1 MKHLFLFLFTLSL
14 SLTVTAQNKKAIK
27 AYEDAVLQLRDG
39 LIKDAIPLLG
49 KAIEYDPEYIDA
61 YLSLAGV
68 YGELKNY
75 QKAIYYYDIAKTK
88 DSIYFLG
95 YLLPYSINLAGE
107 GRFTEAL
114 EAINRFLSL
123 PNLNDRS
130 IKSANYR
137 KQCYTFAIDY
147 AAKHPESNYRF
158 NPVNL
163 GDEINTANHEY
174 YPSITINDSL
184 FVFTRRTGRRE
195 DFYESTLLN
204 AHNYSKSQIINGSI
218 NEEPLKGAINISQ
231 DGEWLIFAG
240 DFGRRGYGSFDL
252 YISYMT
258 PEGWSE
264 PVNMGPEINTEAWE
278 TSPSLSPDKNALYF
292 TSTRFNGY
300 GGSDIY
306 VSYRL
311 PNGKWSKAV
320 NMGPKVN
327 TPGDELAPFIH
338 ADNNSLYFTSNGH
351 PGYGGSD
358 IFLMRRKNKYEWN
371 DPENLGYPINTIENE
386 GSVFIAAN
394 GVDAYFASDRADSRG
409 GLDLY
414 RFELRP
420 DIRPAK
426 TLYVQGFIMNARTK
440 SGIPAAVELTDNT
453 TGTVINSVQS
463 DETGFYFITLPTGKD
478 YTFSVNRK
486 GYLFYTEVYA
496 LSSAKADSTY
506 KKNIL
511 LQPVEL
517 NTTLTFKN
525 IQFQS
530 NAYTLDPV
538 SFIELDKLL
547 QLLNDNPSVKILI
560 SGHTDNTGNAA
571 TNLKLSEQRAKAVAD
586 YLVTKGIDAKRI
598 SYKGFGS
605 THPVANNNTEEG
617 KAANRRT
624 EFKVIGM

>member
-14 SLTVTAQNKKAIK
+14 SFTVTAQNKKAIK

-75 QKAIYYYDIAKTK
+75 QKAIYYYEIAKTK
-88 DSIYFLG
+88 DSSYFLG

-114 EAINRFLSL
+114 AAIDRFLSL

-130 IKSANYR
+130 IKSASYR
-137 KQCYTFAIDY
+137 KQCYAFAIDY
-147 AAKHPESNYRF
+147 ASKHPESNYRF

-204 AHNYSKSQIINGSI
+204 EHTYSKSQVINGSI
-218 NEEPLKGAINISQ
+218 NEEPLKGAINLSQ

-264 PVNMGPEINTEAWE
+264 PVNMGAEINTEAWE

-394 GVDAYFASDRADSRG
+394 GADAYFASDRADSRG

-426 TLYVQGFIMNARTK
+426 TLYVQGFILNAKTK
-440 SGIPAAVELTDNT
+440 TGIPAAVELTDNT

-486 GYLFYTEVYA
+486 GYLFYTEIYA
-496 LSSAKADSTY
+496 LSKEKADSTY

-547 QLLNDNPSVKILI
+547 QLLNENPSVKILI
-560 SGHTDNTGNAA
+560 SGHTDNTGTAA
-571 TNLKLSEQRAKAVAD
+571 ANLKLSEQRAKAVAD
-586 YLVTKGIDAKRI
+586 YLITKGIDVKRI
-598 SYKGFGS
+598 SYKGFGA
-605 THPVANNNTEEG
+605 TLPVAENGTEEG